1 MPKCGDCEA
10 FRGSAASGIASGV
23 CSAQKTGEKTY
34 KMVMYHDDASK
45 CSHYKHLD
53 ESEVRTDS
61 RENPWE
67 PRRWRNYN
75 DYEEKKVDVSVD
87 KEKLDDSKDWG

>member
-1 MPKCGDCEA
+1 MPRCGDCENY
-10 FRGSAASGIASGV
+10 RGSAASGISSGL
-23 CSAQKTGEKTY
+23 CSVQKTGEKTY
-34 KMVMYHDDASK
+34 KLVMYHDDASK
-45 CSHYKHLD
+45 CPHYKQLD

-67 PRRWRNYN
+67 PRRWRNYK

-87 KEKLDDSKDWG
+87 KEKLDDAKDWG